1 MKSIA
6 HADHYDIRTVKR
18 AVEKASEERRIEEA
32 RKAVL
37 LSALE
42 KHYRDLVIL
51 ADRMRRPPAAGLPL
65 VLERD
70 DVLLL
75 QGLRQHLDGTAL
87 GPTAAVPSAIRKT
100 AGIPRWPHIRDK
112 MTHLSS
118 IVAAERR

>member
-1 MKSIA
+1 MEIHNRHYKKTIIYPEKAREWLVRYENGEAMKSIA

-51 ADRMRRPPAAGLPL
+51 ADRMRRLIGRLARGFRAG
-65 VLERD
+65 
-70 DVLLL
+70 
-75 QGLRQHLDGTAL
+75 
-87 GPTAAVPSAIRKT
+87 
-100 AGIPRWPHIRDK
+100 
-112 MTHLSS
+112 
-118 IVAAERR
+118 